1 MGWSCVSQSECV
13 DWWVCLAGVLHA
25 NIMREISLSVCLCAL
40 RETARFVGTLF
51 LIKHSTNIVIL
62 NQTVFFPKRNHT
74 FSALA
79 TQNIVGKRGIHS
91 TRCVCGQKLSDFQ
104 YKKITTE
111 YDHMYGMCLLNE
123 ISMTMKSGSIK

>member
-1 MGWSCVSQSECV
+1 M
-13 DWWVCLAGVLHA
+13 
-25 NIMREISLSVCLCAL
+25 
-40 RETARFVGTLF
+40 RFVGTLL
-51 LIKHSTNIVIL
+51 LIKHSINIVTTIL

-79 TQNIVGKRGIHS
+79 TQNIVGKRDIHS

-111 YDHMYGMCLLNE
+111 YDHMYGMFLLNE
-123 ISMTMKSGSIK
+123 ISMIMKSGSIK

>member
-1 MGWSCVSQSECV
+1 MGVSGGCSS
-13 DWWVCLAGVLHA
+13 
-25 NIMREISLSVCLCAL
+25 REHNERNSLSVCLCAL

-111 YDHMYGMCLLNE
+111 YDHMYGMCLLSE
-123 ISMTMKSGSIK
+123 ISMTMKCGSIKLGPSSTHKTL